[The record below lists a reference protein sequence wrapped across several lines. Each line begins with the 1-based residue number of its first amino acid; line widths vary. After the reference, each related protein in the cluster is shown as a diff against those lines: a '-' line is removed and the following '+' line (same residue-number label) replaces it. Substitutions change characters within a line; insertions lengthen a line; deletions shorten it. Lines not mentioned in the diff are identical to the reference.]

1 MPRSRLLLAL
11 TTLSLLA
18 LGAPA
23 ASSAEDGGDASLTIL
38 LSGNDGLRAQGM
50 DYMIQQID
58 FFHRDGSRASAR
70 YFQKD
75 FRWVPRDSRRGPG
88 SGLSYLIDE
97 SWDTGDAGAPSL
109 EALTDAIDR
118 AVATWDRDSCTAG
131 LPLRATM
138 GPGGD
143 VTVFDYLLGTGGLGD
158 PFAADVVVAGLPA
171 GMSEFFGP
179 DTLAFSV
186 TFVFV
191 DGSGVPTDVDGDG
204 NMDTA
209 HNEVYFN
216 RDFVWTTGGGTGFD
230 LETTTLH
237 ELGHALGLGHF
248 SAPPRSVMTP
258 TYAGVLHELQPI
270 DHAALCV
277 VRARNRG

>member
-1 MPRSRLLLAL
+1 MPRSRLLLASS
-11 TTLSLLA
+11 TLSLLA
-18 LGAPA
+18 LAAPA
-23 ASSAEDGGDASLTIL
+23 AASAEESGDAALTIL

-75 FRWVPRDSRRGPG
+75 FRWVPRDSRRGATG
-88 SGLSYLIDE
+88 NGLAFLVDNA
-97 SWDTGDAGAPSL
+97 WNTGDGGTPSAQAVEAAVAGAV
-109 EALTDAIDR
+109 E
-118 AVATWDRDSCTAG
+118 TWDRDSCTAG
-131 LPLRATM
+131 LPLRPIK
-138 GPGGD
+138 GSGGD
-143 VTVFDYLLGTGGLGD
+143 VTVFDFLLGTGELGD
-158 PFAADVVVAGLPA
+158 PLAADVVMAGLPA

-191 DGSGVPTDVDGDG
+191 DGAGMPTDVDRDG

-209 HNEVYFN
+209 HNEIYFN
-216 RDFVWTTGGGTGFD
+216 RDFAWTSGGGTGFD
-230 LETTTLH
+230 LETTALH

-248 SAPPRSVMTP
+248 SSPPRSVMTP
-258 TYAGVLHELQPI
+258 VYGGVLRALQPI

-277 VRARNRG
+277 VRARD

>member
-11 TTLSLLA
+11 PTLSLLA

-23 ASSAEDGGDASLTIL
+23 AAGADEGSDASLTIL
-38 LSGNDGLRAQGM
+38 LNGNDDLRAQGM

-75 FRWVPRDSRRGPG
+75 FRWVPRDARRGG
-88 SGLSYLIDE
+88 TGASLTYLC
-97 SWDTGDAGAPSL
+97 DAGWSTGEAVTPSPETL
-109 EALTDAIDR
+109 AAAIAR
-118 AVATWDRDSCTAG
+118 AVETWDEDSCVAG
-131 LPLRATM
+131 LPLRPTKST
-138 GPGGD
+138 GGD
-143 VTVFDYLLGTGGLGD
+143 VTVFDFLLGTGGLGD
-158 PFAADVVVAGLPA
+158 PFAADVVVAGLPE

-191 DGSGVPTDVDGDG
+191 DGSGMPTDVDGDG

-209 HNEVYFN
+209 HNEIYFN
-216 RDFVWTTGGGTGFD
+216 RDFVWTTDGGRAGFD
-230 LETTTLH
+230 LETAALH

-248 SAPPRSVMTP
+248 SSPPRSVMTP
-258 TYAGVLHELQPI
+258 VYTGILHELQPI

-277 VRARNRG
+277 VRARD